1 MSIKIM
7 SAIFETEFPGDFEY
21 EKNGQKRIAKA
32 STAKLLLLA
41 IADHCNDDGIA
52 YPGLSRLEVKT
63 ALSRHAVIDT
73 IEALKYNGIL
83 EVVGMNDK
91 HKTNTYQLNLRSFTP
106 TLNNIPQ
113 QLNGGVVKPLHQGS
127 EATSPGVVKPLH
139 LNHHLTINNPLTET
153 DYQNVDKQVL
163 DMIGL
168 SDKAK
173 KRTDTLL
180 PEQYQEFARAFTEAT
195 GLQYMT
201 SQQKKW
207 VGAFE
212 DWNNLGVNVDD
223 IRSAVEAMGGYTI
236 TSPMSLTN
244 TLNGIVARRKVS
256 VDNDPYKNFNWLD

>member
-7 SAIFETEFPGDFEY
+7 SAVFETEFPGDFEY
-21 EKNGQKRIAKA
+21 VKNGQKRTAKA
-32 STAKLLLLA
+32 STVKLLLLA

-63 ALSRHAVIDT
+63 ALSRQGVIDT

-83 EVVGMNDK
+83 EVVGVNDK
-91 HKTNTYQLNLRSFTP
+91 HKTNMYQLNLNAFTP
-106 TLNNIPQ
+106 TLKNNPAQ
-113 QLNGGVVKPLHQGS
+113 NSGGVVKPLDQGS
-127 EATSPGVVKPLH
+127 QATLPEVVKPLD
-139 LNHHLTINNPLTET
+139 LNHHLTIIKSLTET
-153 DYQNVDKQVL
+153 DYENVNKQVL

-180 PEQYQEFARAFTEAT
+180 PEQYQEFGRAFTEAT

-212 DWNNLGVNVDD
+212 DWNNLGVKVDD
-223 IRSAVEAMGGYTI
+223 IKSAVQAMNGYTI

-244 TLNGIVARRKVS
+244 TLNGIVARRKV
-256 VDNDPYKNFNWLD
+256 DNDPYKNFNWLD